1 MWLPDHRPCGRWPLS
16 CQFDDPSQTEAS
28 QSRQS
33 ELRVDGAT
41 PYRTSVDSTASRDD
55 RHKRIL
61 GQTAQSGLPGGVRI
75 AHAQIRLQL
84 RLDCPGVAKWVSPR
98 VSAALMSTVLGPTVE
113 FAFIA
118 GNVVTTRSAAV
129 PGAVGLVLMAAL
141 GALLVD
147 GPHRLLDRTASL
159 SPRPT
164 NRDRRGND
172 DGPGGSEERPEDRGG
187 HEGRPV
193 TQTTKQSMHRLL
205 FSSPSRG
212 NRVGPADAKI
222 ISAHHGKTDHEAN
235 PTDSP
240 FCWSMAAQCSR
251 CGNLVKS
258 WSPSGCYAR
267 RGR

>member
-1 MWLPDHRPCGRWPLS
+1 MVQHPD
-16 CQFDDPSQTEAS
+16 
-28 QSRQS
+28 
-33 ELRVDGAT
+33 
-41 PYRTSVDSTASRDD
+41 
-55 RHKRIL
+55 
-61 GQTAQSGLPGGVRI
+61 
-75 AHAQIRLQL
+75 AQIRVQL

-129 PGAVGLVLMAAL
+129 PGAVGLVLMAVL

-147 GPHRLLDRTASL
+147 GPHGLLDRTASL

-164 NRDRRGND
+164 NRDSRGND
-172 DGPGGSEERPEDRGG
+172 DGPGGRKERPEDRRG

-240 FCWSMAAQCSR
+240 FCWSMAAQGSR
-251 CGNLVKS
+251 CGNLVNS
-258 WSPSGCYAR
+258 WSPSGCFAR